1 MDRLISEALTVLT
14 PVLVLQ
20 NCIMLY
26 SLTRKARHFERA
38 LARYEDRDRL
48 KLERDTMEALTLL
61 RTGKIEEARAVAD
74 RIVNA

>member
-1 MDRLISEALTVLT
+1 MILSTILAAFNCVLLCS
-14 PVLVLQ
+14 LVRTA
-20 NCIMLY
+20 N
-26 SLTRKARHFERA
+26 RFERA
-38 LARYEDRDRL
+38 LARFEDKGRL